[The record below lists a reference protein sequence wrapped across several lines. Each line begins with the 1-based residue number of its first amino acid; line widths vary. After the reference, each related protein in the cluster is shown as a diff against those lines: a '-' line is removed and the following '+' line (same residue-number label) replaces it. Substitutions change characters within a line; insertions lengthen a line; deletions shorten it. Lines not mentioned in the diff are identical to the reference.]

1 MKEIY
6 AQNVIRHK
14 PWKKAV
20 CALLSFI
27 IAFGAAVTMLF
38 GNVFLSDYVDFG
50 NLITANAAESDLRP
64 VPVFYRHG
72 ELVGLYRVNYTDKTE
87 LQYKI
92 GEEGEWT
99 AYKVPFTIP
108 AHKTTKVYARIGDDG
123 KITYASFS
131 NTKQAIGVYSEENTD
146 FEFSYNNIDFGYTRI
161 YNSADRDWFESIH
174 SKVLVTNS
182 RLEVT
187 LPDSSKYPMIRKD
200 ADTYVD
206 ELNGYTLT
214 KADNAYVFDDGR
226 YKYYFAIKSLQS
238 VAYLSAIEDYA
249 GNKLNLN
256 RTANT
261 EEIAISDGAGRS
273 FALSDFRVIDA
284 PDGSG
289 TDCYS
294 QKEITDPNGNK
305 IEYTTK
311 YDRYMQVKDQAGVLL
326 GKYEYKSPTDY
337 TLTRSTDKTIAY
349 YDNGRIKQITYDN
362 GAWLK
367 YTYDDDHMTYTTL
380 TSSDET
386 TKTVYNDAF
395 LPVEYTDEYAAK
407 TEYTYDD
414 CYRVKTEKTDSE
426 TTTYTYDD
434 KGNVLSYETG
444 NAENDTYYTYDAKGN
459 VIREKTGNTA
469 SYYTYDSNKNVLV
482 SATLKEDY
490 KGEMPQAYD
499 AGLTDCFDTISYTY
513 DENGRVTKEED
524 STGSVCQ
531 YEYDESGNVLK
542 ETSTV
547 TENDK
552 TETTVTTY
560 TYDEMGNVLT
570 TQCDKEN
577 SSYIY
582 DKAGR
587 TLLSNDSGK
596 CTRTIYDEYGR
607 VVQEIAPEDY
617 DSSKDG
623 LPNENTYADA
633 NVGQRYEYDEQTG
646 NLTSETNRLNVKTSY
661 TYYSTGEK
669 KLESFDIYE
678 YNYLR
683 HGEIE
688 SVKIAGSTTI
698 SYTYDDKY
706 NLLSENYA
714 NGDKLRY
721 EYDNN
726 NNLVKQYYNEESEAF
741 VTYSYNAENELT
753 QKVNTDSGLKYVY
766 GENNKV
772 EVYRTSDNTLVQ
784 SYTETI
790 TESDEGKNIEEKTEI
805 DRTWQDRY
813 YSSVIKKNS
822 IKHHADGQ
830 TITYEY
836 STDDND
842 MIISDKIGCLGDG
855 YLTAD
860 YEYDDNDNIV
870 KKSFNNGEF
879 AESDYDSDGKIENIY
894 YKNRR
899 EHFEYD
905 SKNQLWYFDNGD
917 GYCAEYIYDDRGNIT
932 NKISSDEEEMMFT
945 YEEDSWNDMLISVNN
960 DVISYD
966 AVGNIVDYGNKTFSW
981 TSGRLL
987 DSIVDGENQYYYT
1000 YDENGIRTSKII
1012 NGVKTDYYTKDGV
1025 ILAQSDGTN
1034 EMSFQYDMNGTPIGF
1049 VYNDIQFLYMT
1060 NQMGDVI
1067 GITAYN
1073 GTIIASYKYDAWGKT
1088 IAIEVDEE
1096 IQKWGDF
1103 ESIAQA
1109 NPIRYRGYYYDNE
1122 TGYYYLQSRY
1132 YDPSI
1137 CRFINADIPD
1147 IAKVSKDD
1155 INGMNIYI
1163 YCNNDPVN
1171 HVDPTGYWLKDA
1183 HYSWT
1188 LSWINYYRD
1197 RDYYIGFIG
1206 SYSIVIANNCRRLD
1220 IDYPS
1225 TYYAKHPWE
1234 KNSKRWQYFHFNGNP
1249 NGTDSRIKYS
1259 NDMLKNAIQ
1268 SWKYNKTRALLYL
1281 GYGLHAIQD
1290 IEAHGQIGRGTNIPA
1305 HGVTADNENYV
1316 WVDKVHKDLRRKRKG
1331 DRSRKT
1337 DTKIATYNYLR
1348 RFCLAIWRK

>member
-6 AQNVIRHK
+6 AQNAIRHK

-27 IAFGAAVTMLF
+27 LAFGAAVTMLF
-38 GNVFLSDYVDFG
+38 GNVLLSDYVDFG

-289 TDCYS
+289 ADYYS

-367 YTYDDDHMTYTTL
+367 YTYDDEHMTYTTL

-469 SYYTYDSNKNVLV
+469 SYYTYDGNKNVLV

-490 KGEMPQAYD
+490 KGEMPQVYD

-513 DENGRVTKEED
+513 DEKGRVTKEED

-577 SSYIY
+577 CSYIY

-617 DSSKDG
+617 DSAKDG

-669 KLESFDIYE
+669 KQESFDSYVYSCNRQGQVTTVKCSGQLYATYEYDENANNTRVVYGNGQIVNYDYDEDNNLIARRRNDEQTPYITMAYTKTEDEVTYLSSKTDYECGRVTYYDKDGSITSIQTTDGETVFTKSVTESGETDETKEVAVSQSLFHSSVNSKYTKDNAEYTNKVSTMSVSASETEDSATTKVAFNSVNRLTETYEYADGKLAKKTTKADDGKVDYVETLAYDEQGRIIKVGEGRYTREFEYKNNRLVRDRYPSTSAAYELQYTYDSRGNLKSSKKYGLNGEGEVNYSRVEEDTTYE
-678 YNYLR
+678 YNKAGDLTL
-683 HGEIE
+683 EDTIASSQDVNFE
-688 SVKIAGSTTI
+688 VKAEFDI
-698 SYTYDDKY
+698 
-706 NLLSENYA
+706 
-714 NGDKLRY
+714 NG
-721 EYDNN
+721 NP
-726 NNLVKQYYNEESEAF
+726 
-741 VTYSYNAENELT
+741 
-753 QKVNTDSGLKYVY
+753 LKY
-766 GENNKV
+766 
-772 EVYRTSDNTLVQ
+772 
-784 SYTETI
+784 
-790 TESDEGKNIEEKTEI
+790 
-805 DRTWQDRY
+805 
-813 YSSVIKKNS
+813 
-822 IKHHADGQ
+822 
-830 TITYEY
+830 
-836 STDDND
+836 
-842 MIISDKIGCLGDG
+842 KIQ
-855 YLTAD
+855 
-860 YEYDDNDNIV
+860 
-870 KKSFNNGEF
+870 
-879 AESDYDSDGKIENIY
+879 DYDF
-894 YKNRR
+894 YK
-899 EHFEYD
+899 FEWT
-905 SKNQLWYFDNGD
+905 NGRQLK
-917 GYCAEYIYDDRGNIT
+917 
-932 NKISSDEEEMMFT
+932 KISIIDEE
-945 YEEDSWNDMLISVNN
+945 DPLS
-960 DVISYD
+960 
-966 AVGNIVDYGNKTFSW
+966 GNWID
-981 TSGRLL
+981 
-987 DSIVDGENQYYYT
+987 IAEYT
-1000 YDENGIRTSKII
+1000 YDENGIKTS
-1012 NGVKTDYYTKDGV
+1012 VKAEGKTTYFIYEGNTLLGQYTDN
-1025 ILAQSDGTN
+1025 DGTTEN
-1034 EMSFQYDMNGTPIGF
+1034 AM
-1049 VYNDIQFLYMT
+1049 QFLYDENGEIQGVQYSRSSDSSAMYYY
-1060 NQMGDVI
+1060 QKDIMGNVY
-1067 GITAYN
+1067 TVRN
-1073 GTIIASYKYDAWGKT
+1073 ASGGSSGAYKYEAYGHNFFGYGSNDPFQN
-1088 IAIEVDEE
+1088 I
-1096 IQKWGDF
+1096 
-1103 ESIAQA
+1103 
-1109 NPIRYRGYYYDNE
+1109 NPIKYRGYY
-1122 TGYYYLQSRY
+1122 
-1132 YDPSI
+1132 
-1137 CRFINADIPD
+1137 
-1147 IAKVSKDD
+1147 
-1155 INGMNIYI
+1155 
-1163 YCNNDPVN
+1163 
-1171 HVDPTGYWLKDA
+1171 
-1183 HYSWT
+1183 
-1188 LSWINYYRD
+1188 
-1197 RDYYIGFIG
+1197 
-1206 SYSIVIANNCRRLD
+1206 
-1220 IDYPS
+1220 
-1225 TYYAKHPWE
+1225 
-1234 KNSKRWQYFHFNGNP
+1234 
-1249 NGTDSRIKYS
+1249 
-1259 NDMLKNAIQ
+1259 
-1268 SWKYNKTRALLYL
+1268 
-1281 GYGLHAIQD
+1281 
-1290 IEAHGQIGRGTNIPA
+1290 
-1305 HGVTADNENYV
+1305 
-1316 WVDKVHKDLRRKRKG
+1316 
-1331 DRSRKT
+1331 
-1337 DTKIATYNYLR
+1337 
-1348 RFCLAIWRK
+1348 